1 MIGKAAHLTY
11 KTARRIAVL
20 TVGSTVVLLGIVMLV
35 TPGPGLLV
43 IPIGLAI
50 LGAEFAWARLWLRK
64 VRESISNQTSRSH
77 AKRAERHRDHIER

>member
-1 MIGKAAHLTY
+1 MIRKVAHLTY

-35 TPGPGLLV
+35 TPGPGLVV

-50 LGAEFAWARLWLRK
+50 LGIEFAWARLWLRR
-64 VRESISNQTSRSH
+64 VRESISNQNTKNH
-77 AKRAERHRDHIER
+77 AKRAEHHRNRVER